1 MMQNNK
7 TIKAKDNESNNNQN
21 SSSEENNQSKPTKRG
36 MLQIIEDV
44 FTFLEDKGEVPQSVL
59 REIVPSPSNR
69 HILEIIQAIQQKP
82 YLQFNSKGRFTTI
95 KLENKSRYDE
105 SQVAKMNALYQK
117 IQNRIL
123 KLRDM
128 EYNDTV
134 SQIFLLYEYKSS
146 LSEIKRELERVLN
159 TKE

>member
-7 TIKAKDNESNNNQN
+7 TVKSKEKESIDSQN
-21 SSSEENNQSKPTKRG
+21 PSSGASIRSKPTKRG

-44 FTFLEDKGEVPQSVL
+44 FSFLEDKGEVPQSVL

-95 KLENKSRYDE
+95 KLENKSRFDE

-128 EYNDTV
+128 EHNDTV

-159 TKE
+159 SKE